1 MATSETSP
9 TSGSGRQD
17 AWLNLDRTDK
27 IPDILARRILRAI
40 VDGRLEA
47 GARLPAEAEMLAS
60 FGVGRASLR
69 EALRILE
76 THGLIRIK
84 SGPRGGPVV
93 TELSASDYGQTT
105 TVYLHRLGATFHQL
119 IEARL
124 VVEPALARLFAQRI
138 TPESAERLRE
148 AAKKGWEALDAP
160 ADVWSRASEEF
171 HAAMNAGSDNP
182 VLDLYANALISIERN
197 RLGPLF
203 AERADRI
210 RTVRVHDKIAQ
221 AILEKDPAKAE
232 ERMRRHVQALAK
244 LWHDEYAREM
254 GSVIE
259 WR

>member
-93 TELSASDYGQTT
+93 TELS
-105 TVYLHRLGATFHQL
+105 
-119 IEARL
+119 
-124 VVEPALARLFAQRI
+124 
-138 TPESAERLRE
+138 ESAERLQE